1 MSSTIVTGS
10 YRQSDTTRCLPK
22 QGIISAQLTQITG
35 KVKQKNG
42 KENTIIR
49 LNRTMERKIVIT
61 HNYQEYI
68 LLMGKQN
75 MAYRVGEQ
83 VPDHSDKEARINQDV
98 THTMVFG

>member
-1 MSSTIVTGS
+1 MSSTIVAGS
-10 YRQSDTTRCLPK
+10 YRQSGTTRCLPK
-22 QGIISAQLTQITG
+22 QGIISAQLSPVTG

-68 LLMGKQN
+68 LPMYKKN
-75 MAYRVGEQ
+75 MAYRV
-83 VPDHSDKEARINQDV
+83 
-98 THTMVFG
+98 